1 MKLIITNPAQRDLA
15 KLDKTTQ
22 KQIALVLDKYI
33 AGEQVDIL
41 KLSGILN
48 QYRIR
53 SGDYRI
59 IIERVADH
67 TIIVYA
73 LRILNRKQAYR

>member
-1 MKLIITNPAQRDLA
+1 MKLIITKPTQKDLA

-33 AGEQVDIL
+33 TGEQVDIL
-41 KLSGILN
+41 KLSGIPN
-48 QYRIR
+48 KYRIR

-59 IIERVADH
+59 IIERVAEH
-67 TIIVYA
+67 SIIVYA
-73 LRILNRKQAYR
+73 LRVLNRKEAYR

>member
-1 MKLIITNPAQRDLA
+1 LKLIITKPAQRDLA

-53 SGDYRI
+53 SGDHRI

>member
-1 MKLIITNPAQRDLA
+1 LKLIITKPAQKDLA

-41 KLSGILN
+41 KLSGIPN
-48 QYRIR
+48 RYRIR

-59 IIERVADH
+59 IVELVAENTILAYVLRV
-67 TIIVYA
+67 
-73 LRILNRKQAYR
+73 LKRKDAYR

>member
-1 MKLIITNPAQRDLA
+1 MKLIITKPAQKDLA
-15 KLDKTTQ
+15 KLDKTTR

-33 AGEQVDIL
+33 TGEQVDIL

-59 IIERVADH
+59 IIEREGEH
-67 TIIVYA
+67 SIIVYA
-73 LRILNRKQAYR
+73 LRVLNRKQAYR